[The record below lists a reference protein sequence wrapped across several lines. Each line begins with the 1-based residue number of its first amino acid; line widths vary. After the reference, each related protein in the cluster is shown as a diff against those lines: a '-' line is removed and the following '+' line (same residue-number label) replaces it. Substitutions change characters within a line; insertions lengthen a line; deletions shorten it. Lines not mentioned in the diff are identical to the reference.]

1 MNKKIFLIAVFALV
15 FGLIGSL
22 ISAWRYIPA
31 TPDSSEVANLF
42 AHKLEDVAKRKH
54 SLASYQGKILVVNF
68 WATWCAPCVEE
79 MPELVELQSEFDP
92 SKLQVLGMS
101 IDSPSNVKEFA
112 EKHNI
117 TYPLLLAGVLGTEL
131 ARSFG
136 NQAGGLP
143 FTVLITPSGAVKKT
157 YLGRL
162 NMAELR
168 ADLKTINAK

>member
-1 MNKKIFLIAVFALV
+1 MSKKILLMAIVALV

-31 TPDSSEVANLF
+31 TPDSPEVANLF
-42 AHKLEDVAKRKH
+42 AHKMEDVAKRKH
-54 SLASYQGKILVVNF
+54 NLSSYQGKTLIVNF

-79 MPELVELQSEFDP
+79 MPELVELQTEYSTD
-92 SKLQVLGMS
+92 KLQVLGIS
-101 IDSPSNVKEFA
+101 IDSPNNVKEFA
-112 EKHNI
+112 EKYKI
-117 TYPLLLAGVLGTEL
+117 SYPLLLAGMLGTEL

-136 NQAGGLP
+136 NPSGGLP

-168 ADLKTINAK
+168 ADLPAP